1 MSVDS
6 RALLMVTFSS
16 NNTCQSLKPV
26 YVHILCPGESSFF
39 FPFSFL
45 LLFLTFMLKCGTTIL
60 SGFLTSFSGFWKL
73 KASLTCRILKGDWI
87 DAVE

>member
-39 FPFSFL
+39 FSFFFSPFVSDIYAKMWHYHSVRF
-45 LLFLTFMLKCGTTIL
+45 FDIF
-60 SGFLTSFSGFWKL
+60 
-73 KASLTCRILKGDWI
+73 
-87 DAVE
+87 